1 MKKIISLSMAI
12 ISFAF
17 LANIAL
23 GLSPVKKIFS
33 DVTGETKYAT
43 AIEFLKYGK
52 IVEGYSDG
60 EYKPEKLLNRA
71 EFLKILEDLIAEEG
85 IDPKFAKKEC
95 FTDVKADE
103 WYTEYICYAKE
114 TGVVSGYEDGTFKP
128 EQTINLVE
136 ALKITLKAFGYE
148 YKQTN
153 TWYKGLVEVASYM
166 NIIPPDFTS
175 FSQKVN
181 RGQMAEL
188 ATRIKK
194 YDLDQLDEFLDDEYD
209 GLPSPTVTYDTL
221 EEGIDVENE
230 DEDEKIDT
238 ETSAYC
244 TGEPEQTDIGSLEYP
259 TDPQYENVGSYLG
272 QLLTASDCEDKN
284 RIENIFGVVP
294 GGESTLTTFTL
305 GSNLGLDGAPS
316 AELLGVLKDIGY
328 DCTEAGTSDSQCVEW
343 KLTSDSV
350 PVEKLFDLKP
360 YVNEIKFG
368 DCVNCG

>member
-1 MKKIISLSMAI
+1 MKKIISIAIAI

-17 LANIAL
+17 LTNIAL

-52 IVEGYSDG
+52 IIEGYSDG

-136 ALKITLKAFGYE
+136 ALKITLKAFKYE

-153 TWYKGLVEVASYM
+153 TWYKGFVDVASYM

-194 YDLDQLDEFLDDEYD
+194 YDLDQLDEFLGDEYD
-209 GLPSPTVTYDTL
+209 GLNAPIVTYETL
-221 EEGIDVENE
+221 EEGIDVE
-230 DEDEKIDT
+230 DEDEKTDT

-244 TGEPEQTDIGSLEYP
+244 TEEPEQTDIGSLEYP
-259 TDPQYENVGSYLG
+259 IDPKYKNVGSYLS

-284 RIENIFGVVP
+284 RIENIFGIVP
-294 GGESTLTTFTL
+294 GGESTVTIFTL
-305 GSNLGLDGAPS
+305 GSNLTLDGAPS
-316 AELLGVLKDIGY
+316 TDFLGVLHDIGY
-328 DCTEAGTSDSQCVEW
+328 ACTESGVSDSQCVKWE
-343 KLTSDSV
+343 LTSDSV
-350 PVEKLFDLKP
+350 SVEKLYDLKP
-360 YVNEIKFG
+360 YVDEIKYG